1 MTRSGRGS
9 NGTRP
14 ALRPAWIAL
23 VIGIAPIL
31 VVHACYALS
40 IDAGTAPACFP
51 YAEGCTSISRAARH
65 GLANHVF
72 KAVMLPCAA
81 LIAVFWW
88 LAAAWL
94 REGAAPARPER
105 RIAAMRLLGI
115 VGALFLVLY
124 ATFLGVEGDFYRWM
138 RRYGVTIYFSFTVL
152 AQLVMASVLAPG
164 TALRRALASSC
175 GLMLGLGLASIPL
188 QHLMDARDAALNAL
202 EWNYALL
209 MCLGFVFIGTHWRQA
224 RVRLSFG

>member
-1 MTRSGRGS
+1 MKQTGRAS

-14 ALRPAWIAL
+14 ALHTAWIAL
-23 VIGIAPIL
+23 AIGIAPIL

-51 YAEGCTSISRAARH
+51 YVEGCTSISRAARH

-81 LIAVFWW
+81 LIALFWW

-94 REGAAPARPER
+94 REGAAPDRPER
-105 RIAAMRLLGI
+105 RIRAMRLLGV

-124 ATFLGVEGDFYRWM
+124 ATFLGVEGDVYRWM
-138 RRYGVTIYFSFTVL
+138 RRYGVTVYFSFTVL
-152 AQLVMASVLAPG
+152 AQLVLASMLAPR
-164 TALRRALASSC
+164 TVLRRALASIC
-175 GLMLGLGLASIPL
+175 ALMLGLGLASIPL
-188 QHLMDARDAALNAL
+188 QHLLDDRDAALNAL

-209 MCLGFVFIGTHWRQA
+209 MSLGFVFVGAQWWRA
-224 RVRLSFG
+224 RVQLSFG